1 MQQPKLS
8 NIQALVESV
17 RPLHDFVLVRRSPDE
32 DRYGRIILQ
41 DGARNPMKPGLKRG
55 IAVAVGR
62 GDKFTMKPKGNGEI
76 HRKRFPGDRMPMD
89 VRPGDE
95 VIFSRTP
102 ANNTLIDGQEYVFV
116 HAELIFGIIEREASD
131 GTQT

>member
-1 MQQPKLS
+1 MQPPKLS
-8 NIQALVESV
+8 NIQALIESV

-32 DRYGRIILQ
+32 DRYGRIILPT
-41 DGARNPMKPGLKRG
+41 GNRGMMKPGLKRG

-62 GDKFTMKPKGNGEI
+62 GDKFTMKPKGNGELF
-76 HRKRFPGDRMPMD
+76 RKRFSGERMPMH

-95 VIFSRTP
+95 VIFSRSP

-116 HAELIFGIIEREASD
+116 HEELIFGIIEKEASD
-131 GTQT
+131 GAQT